1 MKKRLSF
8 AGIQWFLT
16 QHLLSQHLL
25 WEHVDSFF
33 QSQAS
38 KTNSLNPNVL
48 KLRLRKKSFQKVV
61 ILFSFKLSIVTCTLI

>member
-38 KTNSLNPNVL
+38 TTNKSQPERFGVETAQ
-48 KLRLRKKSFQKVV
+48 KKFPKGCNTV
-61 ILFSFKLSIVTCTLI
+61 